1 MVYAFYL
8 VAASDV
14 TYSYTV
20 GIDNRD
26 IQLLCDPQNSN
37 YKLSS
42 LRWRLEDETT
52 FTNPINI
59 SDLSASMMNRAIS
72 CISMDNNEVITS
84 NNIIVNGKISPVE

>member
-8 VAASDV
+8 VAASGV
-14 TYSYTV
+14 AYSYTF
-20 GIDNRD
+20 GIDSKD

-52 FTNPINI
+52 YTNPINI
-59 SDLSASMMNRAIS
+59 SDLSASLMSRALS
-72 CISMDNNEVITS
+72 CISMGNNGVIAS
-84 NNIIVNGKISPVE
+84 NNITINGKISPIG